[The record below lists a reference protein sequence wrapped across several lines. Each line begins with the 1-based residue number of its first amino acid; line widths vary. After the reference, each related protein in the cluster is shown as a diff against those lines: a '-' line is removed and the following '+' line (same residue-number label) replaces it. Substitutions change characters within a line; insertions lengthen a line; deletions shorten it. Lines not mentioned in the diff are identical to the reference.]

1 MNCLHSHLEVV
12 SDCLTNFVRSFLAV
26 CLGAGGKPQSV
37 SLGTDGEVTV
47 CRRLGR
53 LNYNDPILCQHSDG
67 DISCLPSV
75 IFQDIS
81 EV

>member
-1 MNCLHSHLEVV
+1 MSGFSTV
-12 SDCLTNFVRSFLAV
+12 SLWTCGR
-26 CLGAGGKPQSV
+26 PQSV
-37 SLGTDGEVTV
+37 SLGTDGEVTI

-53 LNYNDPILCQHSDG
+53 LNYSDPILCQHSDG

-81 EV
+81 EVSLHTSDDKR